1 MTSSAPPPEA
11 TRIAVF
17 AKAPVAGE
25 VKTRLAPLLGIE
37 GAAELHARLVMRA
50 LATAVEARV
59 GDVELWCA
67 PDERDPFFARCAER
81 FNVRLCRQ
89 EGAHLGERMGY
100 AFRRSL
106 ASGRPLLAIGSDC
119 PALTPR
125 ELRSAAEALA
135 THDAVV
141 APAEDGGYV
150 LVGLAR
156 SVPGVFDDIAW
167 GTSAVMDET
176 RQRLES
182 AGARWKLM
190 PMLWDVD
197 RPEDYVRLQGAGLAL
212 REVLS

>member
-1 MTSSAPPPEA
+1 MTSSARPPEP

-17 AKAPVAGE
+17 AKAPIPGE
-25 VKTRLAPLLGIE
+25 VKTRLVPLLGGD
-37 GAAELHARLVMRA
+37 GAAELHARLVVRA

-59 GDVELWCA
+59 GEVELWCA
-67 PDERDPFFARCAER
+67 PDERDPFFTRCADR
-81 FNVRLCRQ
+81 FSVRLCRQ
-89 EGAHLGERMGY
+89 QGGDLGERMGF

-106 ASGRPLLAIGSDC
+106 ASGRALLAIGSDC
-119 PALTPR
+119 PALEPR
-125 ELRSAAEALA
+125 DLRAAAEALA

-156 SVPGVFDDIAW
+156 SVPGIFEGIAW
-167 GTSAVMDET
+167 GSSSVMDDT

-190 PMLWDVD
+190 HTLWDVD
-197 RPEDYVRLQGAGLAL
+197 RPEDYVRLQGAGLAV

>member
-1 MTSSAPPPEA
+1 MTSSARPPEP
-11 TRIAVF
+11 TRVAVF

-25 VKTRLAPLLGIE
+25 VKTRLAPLLGSE
-37 GAAELHARLVMRA
+37 GAAQLHARLVMRA

-81 FNVRLCRQ
+81 FGVRLCRQ
-89 EGAHLGERMGY
+89 EGGDLGERMGF

-119 PALTPR
+119 PALTTR
-125 ELRSAAEALA
+125 VLRAAAGALA

-156 SVPGVFDDIAW
+156 GVRGIFDGIAW
-167 GTSAVMDET
+167 GTATVMDET
-176 RQRLES
+176 RRRLDS

-190 PMLWDVD
+190 PTLWDVD

-212 REVLS
+212 REVLA

>member
-1 MTSSAPPPEA
+1 MTSSAPLPEP
-11 TRIAVF
+11 TRVAVF
-17 AKAPVAGE
+17 AKAPVAGL
-25 VKTRLAPLLGIE
+25 VKTRLAPLLGSD
-37 GAAELHARLVMRA
+37 GAAQLHARLVMRA
-50 LATAVEARV
+50 LATAIEARL

-67 PDERDPFFARCAER
+67 PDERDPFFASCAER
-81 FNVRLCRQ
+81 FSVRLCRQ
-89 EGAHLGERMGY
+89 EGGNLGERMGY

-119 PALTPR
+119 PALTSR
-125 ELRSAAEALA
+125 ELRSAAEALV

-150 LVGLAR
+150 MVGLAR
-156 SVPGVFDDIAW
+156 SVPGIFDGIAW
-167 GTSAVMDET
+167 GTSTVMDET
-176 RQRLES
+176 RRRLES

-197 RPEDYVRLQGAGLAL
+197 RPEDYLRLQGAGLAL

>member
-1 MTSSAPPPEA
+1 MTSSARPPEP
-11 TRIAVF
+11 TRVAVF

-25 VKTRLAPLLGIE
+25 VKTRLAPLLGSD

-50 LATAVEARV
+50 LATAIEARV

-81 FNVRLCRQ
+81 FSVRLCRQ
-89 EGAHLGERMGY
+89 EGGDLGERMGF

-106 ASGRPLLAIGSDC
+106 SSGRPLLAIGSDC
-119 PALTPR
+119 PALTSR

-150 LVGLAR
+150 LMGLAR
-156 SVPGVFDDIAW
+156 SVPGIFQGIEW
-167 GTSAVMDET
+167 GTSTVMDDT
-176 RQRLES
+176 RRRLDS

-190 PMLWDVD
+190 PTLWDVD
-197 RPEDYVRLQGAGLAL
+197 RPEDYLRLQGAGLAV

>member
-1 MTSSAPPPEA
+1 MTSSARPPEP
-11 TRIAVF
+11 TRIAIF
-17 AKAPVAGE
+17 AKAPIPGE
-25 VKTRLAPLLGIE
+25 VKTRLVSLLGPD

-59 GDVELWCA
+59 GQVELWCS
-67 PDERDPFFARCAER
+67 PDERHPFFTGCADR
-81 FNVRLCRQ
+81 FGVRLRLQ
-89 EGAHLGERMGY
+89 QGGDLGERMGF

-106 ASGRPLLAIGSDC
+106 ASGRPLVAIGSDC

-125 ELRSAAEALA
+125 DLVAAAEALA

-156 SVPGVFDDIAW
+156 SVPGIFDGLEW
-167 GTSAVMDET
+167 GSSSVMDDT
-176 RQRLES
+176 RRRLES
-182 AGARWKLM
+182 ASARWKLL
-190 PMLWDVD
+190 PTLWDVD
-197 RPEDYVRLQGAGLAL
+197 RPEDYVRLQGAGLAV